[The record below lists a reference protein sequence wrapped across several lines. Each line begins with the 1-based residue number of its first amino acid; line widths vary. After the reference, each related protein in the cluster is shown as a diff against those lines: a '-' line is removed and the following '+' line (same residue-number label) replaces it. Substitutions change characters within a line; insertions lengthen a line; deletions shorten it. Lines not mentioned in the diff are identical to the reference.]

1 MILLDTHIAVWAASD
16 LALLRPA
23 ELAVILEPDNEIV
36 VSAVSIWEMRI
47 KWSKRF
53 RTGERKGPIDPPE
66 MLRALRD
73 MNVVVLPLI
82 AEHASADLRVA
93 LDHGDPFDNLLLT
106 IAQELN
112 GRLLTRDADLRD
124 HPLAYTPD

>member
-1 MILLDTHIAVWAASD
+1 M
-16 LALLRPA
+16 ALLRPA